1 MHCAALP
8 THVPDMSAPLLQVEN
23 LSIRFRTEGGVVD
36 AVRGV
41 NLSLDEGGSLA
52 IVGESGSGKSVTA
65 LSFARLL
72 PMPPAEF
79 VGGRVLFEGRDVLTM
94 GERELRSIRGGG
106 IGYVFQEPATSLN
119 PVYTIRSQIAE
130 GIRLHRPEVDQVD
143 AEVEKWLDAVGIV
156 DPGKRMHDYP
166 HQLSGGMQQRAMIA
180 MALACRPRLLVADEP
195 TTALDVTIQAQI
207 LDELRRLRAE
217 FGMSLVLITH
227 NFGIIQGLCDK
238 VAVMFRGEIV
248 EAGDTAEV
256 LGNPQH
262 PYTKALIACVPR
274 LGSKQ
279 KRLKTIDYNWE
290 TKNS

>member
-1 MHCAALP
+1 MRSGVPLIP
-8 THVPDMSAPLLQVEN
+8 VPDMSEPLLQIEN
-23 LSIRFRTEGGVVD
+23 LSIRFRTENGVVD

-41 NLSLDEGGSLA
+41 DLSLEEGGSLA

-72 PMPPAEF
+72 PVPPAEYAS
-79 VGGRVLFEGRDVLTM
+79 GRILFAGRDVLAM
-94 GERELRSIRGGG
+94 GTKELRGIRGGG

-130 GIRLHRPEVDQVD
+130 GIRLHRPTVTAID
-143 AEVEKWLDAVGIV
+143 AEVVKWLDAVGIV
-156 DPGKRMHDYP
+156 DPAKRMNDYP

-207 LDELRRLRAE
+207 LAELRQLRAE

-227 NFGIIQGLCDK
+227 NFGIIQGLCDR
-238 VAVMFRGEIV
+238 VAVMFRGRIV
-248 EAGDTAEV
+248 ESGDTKEV

-274 LGSKQ
+274 LGSRQ
-279 KRLKTIDYNWE
+279 RRLKTIDYNWE
-290 TKNS
+290 ADAA

>member
-1 MHCAALP
+1 
-8 THVPDMSAPLLQVEN
+8 MSKPLLDVQN
-23 LSIRFRTEGGVVD
+23 LSIRFRTEGGVID

-41 NLSLDEGGSLA
+41 NLSLEEGGTLA

-72 PMPPAEF
+72 PMPPAEY

-94 GERELRSIRGGG
+94 GAKELRGIRGGG
-106 IGYVFQEPATSLN
+106 IAYVFQEPATSLN

-130 GIRLHRPEVDQVD
+130 GIRLHRPEVADID

-156 DPGKRMHDYP
+156 DAGKRMHDYP

-207 LDELRRLRAE
+207 LAELKRLRAE

-248 EAGDTAEV
+248 ESGDTAEV

-274 LGSKQ
+274 LGSRQ

-290 TKNS
+290 TSNS